1 MEKKGDNMKRLK
13 NIFLRAFFS
22 CCLLF
27 ALLTAAQAAEST
39 RYEVNTA
46 AELVD
51 AALAVNAAGG
61 EAEIVLKAD
70 ITLSKD
76 TWQDAAGLPAGDDAL
91 LFTQGT
97 VTLLG
102 EGHSI
107 TADVAN
113 HRGISV
119 SGSAVL
125 NLGAPGYAESLT
137 IRGGG
142 GNVVLLSPLVGLSGA
157 AVLNVYDGA
166 AIRDTLSPSTPGG
179 VQLSGTAEL
188 NMYGGVIENCNNSAS
203 VAGGVVVDGAAVFR
217 LCGGTIRGCKG
228 FGGAVVI
235 GSQGR
240 MELSA
245 GLIEDCE
252 SLSCG
257 GAILPEGSAPIYY
270 GGSAAGPVIPAL
282 RMTGG
287 TIRNCKAVTPSSH
300 YTAEYGGGVAL
311 YAYDA
316 AAELTGGVITG
327 CTAGESGGGVA
338 CLFGKVTVD
347 GCAVYDNTAAES
359 ADDVFNYGYGGT
371 LTLGALPGGLT
382 LTATEKPIDGWYR
395 DRSSAALR
403 WSYQFAHMPTAILP
417 QGTLDASTQT
427 HTIKAAHGAYY
438 TVTYDLNGST
448 DTGYDPVSV
457 AKGAQHTLLPAPT
470 KAGHVFTGWKV
481 GSTVKRPGE
490 KITVNNATT
499 VSAQWLTV
507 DEWIRQR
514 LNIRVDVDVDVS
526 VAIGTDQQQ
535 QEISADVSEESQAWL
550 RAQVEEW
557 IRALL
562 AQGAPLELDAEHAAM
577 LLRLLSAGADSVD
590 VTLTVGIRLTGDPDE
605 GELAL
610 LSPHMDGSETA
621 QVWQLT
627 VELGA
632 EAKMAGSAFD
642 QVEGF
647 AITELDD
654 TFAIHLTT
662 GQNYSGRTVRV
673 LYIHGGT
680 VRAASSSVDADN
692 AAVIIHAKEFSPY
705 IILSKPA
712 GSTSPSGGSSGGGG
726 GPTRY
731 TLHYESNGGAA
742 YPSERYPAG
751 TVVILDKTPLREG
764 YAFTGWYGEAEL
776 TTQLN
781 TVRMDK
787 NRTVYAGW
795 SATLAPAWLN
805 SDDHFAYVYGYPDG
819 RVEPLNNIT
828 RAEVAA
834 IFYRLLRKD
843 IRMESQTTEN
853 SFDDVPAD
861 AWYVTEVSTL
871 ARLGVFV
878 GRTTDVFAP
887 DAPITRAEFATVCAR
902 FDQSGAAEDRDFSD
916 IGGHWAEQYIRQAA
930 ALGWVQGYPDGTFG
944 PDRPI
949 TRAEAVTMINR
960 VLRRNPGSK
969 DDLLSGMKVWPDNPE
984 GAWYYL
990 EVQEATNGHEFHR
1003 KADGHEKWT
1012 VLSALHSRRH

>member
-1 MEKKGDNMKRLK
+1 MKHLK
-13 NIFLRAFFS
+13 NKFLRAFFS

-27 ALLTAAQAAEST
+27 ALLTAAQAAEPT

-51 AALAVNAAGG
+51 AALKVNAAGG

-70 ITLSKD
+70 ITLSK
-76 TWQDAAGLPAGDDAL
+76 TVWQAAAGLPAGDDAL

-107 TADVAN
+107 TADAAA
-113 HRGISV
+113 HRGINV
-119 SGSAVL
+119 SDSAVL

-257 GAILPEGSAPIYY
+257 GAILLEGSAPIYY

-311 YAYDA
+311 NANDA
-316 AAELTGGVITG
+316 AAELTGGIITG
-327 CTAGESGGGVA
+327 CKAGKSGGGVA
-338 CLFGKVTVD
+338 CLLGKVTVND
-347 GCAVYDNTAAES
+347 CAVYDNTAAKS
-359 ADDVFNYGYGGT
+359 ADDVYNDRSGGT
-371 LTLGALPGGLT
+371 LTLGALPDGLT
-382 LTATEKPIDGWYR
+382 LTDTGKPIDGWYKDVQGAR
-395 DRSSAALR
+395 RR
-403 WSYQFAHMPTAILP
+403 WSYLYKNTPLAIGQK
-417 QGTLDASTQT
+417 QGP
-427 HTIKAAHGAYY
+427 HTDFMQSLSLKAAHGAYY
-438 TVTYDLNGST
+438 TVTYDLNGGT
-448 DTGYDPVSV
+448 GTGYDPVSV
-457 AKGAQHTLLPAPT
+457 AKGAQHTLLSAPT
-470 KAGHVFTGWKV
+470 QDGHVFTGWKV
-481 GSTVKRPGE
+481 GSAVKRPGE
-490 KITVNNATT
+490 KIPVNNATT

-526 VAIGTDQQQ
+526 VAIGTDQQ

-590 VTLTVGIRLTGDPDE
+590 VTSASR
-605 GELAL
+605 
-610 LSPHMDGSETA
+610 ET
-621 QVWQLT
+621 
-627 VELGA
+627 
-632 EAKMAGSAFD
+632 
-642 QVEGF
+642 
-647 AITELDD
+647 
-654 TFAIHLTT
+654 
-662 GQNYSGRTVRV
+662 
-673 LYIHGGT
+673 
-680 VRAASSSVDADN
+680 
-692 AAVIIHAKEFSPY
+692 
-705 IILSKPA
+705 
-712 GSTSPSGGSSGGGG
+712 
-726 GPTRY
+726 PTRV
-731 TLHYESNGGAA
+731 SW
-742 YPSERYPAG
+742 R
-751 TVVILDKTPLREG
+751 
-764 YAFTGWYGEAEL
+764 
-776 TTQLN
+776 
-781 TVRMDK
+781 
-787 NRTVYAGW
+787 
-795 SATLAPAWLN
+795 
-805 SDDHFAYVYGYPDG
+805 
-819 RVEPLNNIT
+819 
-828 RAEVAA
+828 
-834 IFYRLLRKD
+834 FYRR
-843 IRMESQTTEN
+843 TWT
-853 SFDDVPAD
+853 A
-861 AWYVTEVSTL
+861 
-871 ARLGVFV
+871 AR
-878 GRTTDVFAP
+878 
-887 DAPITRAEFATVCAR
+887 
-902 FDQSGAAEDRDFSD
+902 
-916 IGGHWAEQYIRQAA
+916 
-930 ALGWVQGYPDGTFG
+930 
-944 PDRPI
+944 
-949 TRAEAVTMINR
+949 
-960 VLRRNPGSK
+960 RRRCGS
-969 DDLLSGMKVWPDNPE
+969 
-984 GAWYYL
+984 
-990 EVQEATNGHEFHR
+990 
-1003 KADGHEKWT
+1003 
-1012 VLSALHSRRH
+1012 

>member
-1 MEKKGDNMKRLK
+1 MKRLK
-13 NIFLRAFFS
+13 NKFLRAFFS

-27 ALLTAAQAAEST
+27 ALLTAAQAAEPT

-113 HRGISV
+113 HRGITV
-119 SGSAVL
+119 SGDAVL
-125 NLGAPGYAESLT
+125 NLGKHGYSGSLT
-137 IRGGG
+137 VRGGG
-142 GNVVLLSPLVGLSGA
+142 GNVELLNPLVNLSGT

-166 AIRDTLSPSTPGG
+166 AIRDTLAVNGAGG
-179 VQLSGTAEL
+179 VQVSDRAEF
-188 NMYGGVIENCNNSAS
+188 NMHGGLIENCNNSISA
-203 VAGGVVVDGAAVFR
+203 AGGVVVDGSAVFN
-217 LCGGTIRGCKG
+217 LCGGTICGCKG
-228 FGGAVVI
+228 YGGAVNI
-235 GSQGR
+235 SGQGR
-240 MELSA
+240 MEFSA
-245 GLIEDCE
+245 GLIEGCE
-252 SLSCG
+252 SLSSG
-257 GAILPEGSAPIYY
+257 GAILLEYSDPIYY
-270 GGSAAGPVIPAL
+270 GGGGTAGPITPGL
-282 RMTGG
+282 KMIGDG
-287 TIRNCKAVTPSSH
+287 TIRNCRAK
-300 YTAEYGGGVAL
+300 EYGGGVAL
-311 YAYDA
+311 NANDA
-316 AAELTGGVITG
+316 AAELTGGIITG
-327 CTAGESGGGVA
+327 CKAGKSGGGAA
-338 CLFGKVTVD
+338 CLFGKLTVD
-347 GCAVYDNTAAES
+347 GCAVYDNTAAKS
-359 ADDVFNYGYGGT
+359 ADDVYNNGSGST
-371 LTLGALPGGLT
+371 LTLGALPDGLT
-382 LTATEKPIDGWYR
+382 LTATGKPIDGWYKDVQGAR
-395 DRSSAALR
+395 RR
-403 WSYQFAHMPTAILP
+403 WSHLYDNTPLAIGP
-417 QGTLDASTQT
+417 KQGP
-427 HTIKAAHGAYY
+427 HTDFMQPLSLKAAHGPYY
-438 TVTYDLNGST
+438 TVTYALNGGT

-481 GSTVKRPGE
+481 RSAVKRPGE

-507 DEWIRQR
+507 DEWIGQR
-514 LNIRVDVDVDVS
+514 LNIRVDVDVS

-557 IRALL
+557 VRALL

-590 VTLTVGIRLTGDPDE
+590 VTLSVGIRLTGDPDE

-632 EAKMAGSAFD
+632 EAKMAGSAFG

-795 SATLAPAWLN
+795 SATPAPAWLN

-819 RVEPLNNIT
+819 RVGPLNNIT

-969 DDLLSGMKVWPDNPE
+969 DDLLSGMKVWPDNPA
-984 GAWYYL
+984 GA
-990 EVQEATNGHEFHR
+990 
-1003 KADGHEKWT
+1003 
-1012 VLSALHSRRH
+1012 

>member
-1 MEKKGDNMKRLK
+1 MKRLK
-13 NIFLRAFFS
+13 NKFLRAFFS

-27 ALLTAAQAAEST
+27 ALLTAAQAAEPT

-113 HRGISV
+113 HRGITV
-119 SGSAVL
+119 SGDAVL
-125 NLGAPGYAESLT
+125 NLGKHGYSGSLT
-137 IRGGG
+137 VRGGG
-142 GNVVLLSPLVGLSGA
+142 GNVELLNPLVNLSGT

-166 AIRDTLSPSTPGG
+166 AIRDTLAVNGAGG
-179 VQLSGTAEL
+179 VQVSDRAEF
-188 NMYGGVIENCNNSAS
+188 NMHGGLIENCNNSISA
-203 VAGGVVVDGAAVFR
+203 AGGVVVDGSAVFN
-217 LCGGTIRGCKG
+217 LCGGTICGCKG
-228 FGGAVVI
+228 YGGAVNI
-235 GSQGR
+235 SGQGR
-240 MELSA
+240 MEFSA
-245 GLIEDCE
+245 GLIEGCE
-252 SLSCG
+252 SLSSG
-257 GAILPEGSAPIYY
+257 GAILLEYSDPIYY
-270 GGSAAGPVIPAL
+270 GGGGTAGPITPGL
-282 RMTGG
+282 KMIGDG
-287 TIRNCKAVTPSSH
+287 TIRNCRAK
-300 YTAEYGGGVAL
+300 EYGGGVAL
-311 YAYDA
+311 NANDA
-316 AAELTGGVITG
+316 AAELTGGIITG
-327 CTAGESGGGVA
+327 CKAGKSGGGAA
-338 CLFGKVTVD
+338 CLFGKLTVD
-347 GCAVYDNTAAES
+347 GCAVYDNTAAKS
-359 ADDVFNYGYGGT
+359 ADDVYNNGSGST
-371 LTLGALPGGLT
+371 LTLGALPDGLT
-382 LTATEKPIDGWYR
+382 LTATGKPIDGWYKDVQGAR
-395 DRSSAALR
+395 RR
-403 WSYQFAHMPTAILP
+403 WSHLYDNTPLAIGP
-417 QGTLDASTQT
+417 KQGP
-427 HTIKAAHGAYY
+427 HTDFMQPLSLKAAHGPYY
-438 TVTYDLNGST
+438 TVTYALNGGT

-481 GSTVKRPGE
+481 RSAVKRPGE

-507 DEWIRQR
+507 DEWIGQR
-514 LNIRVDVDVDVS
+514 LNIRVDVDVS

-557 IRALL
+557 VRALL

-590 VTLTVGIRLTGDPDE
+590 VTLSVGIRLTGDPDE

-632 EAKMAGSAFD
+632 EAKKAGVAFD
-642 QVEGF
+642 RVEGF

-795 SATLAPAWLN
+795 SATPAPAWLN

-819 RVEPLNNIT
+819 RVGPLNNIT

-861 AWYVTEVSTL
+861 AWYVTEASTL

-984 GAWYYL
+984 GAWYYM

-1012 VLSALHSRRH
+1012 VLSALHSRPH

>member
-1 MEKKGDNMKRLK
+1 MKRLK

-27 ALLTAAQAAEST
+27 ALLTAAQAAEPT

-46 AELVD
+46 AELAE

-70 ITLSKD
+70 ITLSK
-76 TWQDAAGLPAGDDAL
+76 TVWQDAQTAASLTVTDNAL
-91 LFTQGT
+91 SFTQGT

-107 TADVAN
+107 TADAAN

-119 SGSAVL
+119 GGSAVL
-125 NLGAPGYAESLT
+125 NLGAPGYGKSLT
-137 IRGGG
+137 IQGGG
-142 GNVVLLSPLVGLSGA
+142 GDVALLSPLIGLSGSA
-157 AVLNVYDGA
+157 KLNMYDGA
-166 AIRDTLSPSTPGG
+166 AVKDSLSHSTPGG
-179 VQLSGTAEL
+179 VQLLGSAEF
-188 NMYGGVIENCNNSAS
+188 NMHGGLIENCNNDNS
-203 VAGGVVVDGAAVFR
+203 VAGGVVVDGLAVFKLR
-217 LCGGTIRGCKG
+217 GGTIRGCKG
-228 FGGAVVI
+228 YGGAVSI
-235 GSQGR
+235 SSQGR
-240 MELSA
+240 MEFIA
-245 GLIEDCE
+245 GFIEDCE

-257 GAILPEGSAPIYY
+257 GAILLEHSVPIHY
-270 GGSAAGPVIPAL
+270 GGGGAAGQIAPGL

-287 TIRNCKAVTPSSH
+287 TIRNCKAVTPSSI
-300 YTAEYGGGVAL
+300 YTTQYGGGVAL

-327 CTAGESGGGVA
+327 CSAAESGGGAA
-338 CLFGKVTVD
+338 CLFGTLTVN
-347 GCAVYDNTAAES
+347 GCAVYDNTAADS

-371 LTLGALPGGLT
+371 LTLGALPDGLT
-382 LTATEKPIDGWYR
+382 LTATGKPIDGWYR
-395 DRSSAALR
+395 DMSGTNRR
-403 WSYQFAHMPTAILP
+403 WSYLYDNIPAAIMT
-417 QGTLDASTQT
+417 QGALTASTQK

-438 TVTYDLNGST
+438 TVTYDLGGGT
-448 DTGYDPVSV
+448 GTGYDPVSV

-470 KAGHVFTGWKV
+470 QDGHVFTGWKV
-481 GSTVKRPGE
+481 GSAVKRPGE
-490 KITVNNATT
+490 KITVNTATT

-507 DEWIRQR
+507 DEWIGQR

-632 EAKMAGSAFD
+632 EAKKAGIAFD

-673 LYIHGGT
+673 LYIHNGEVKT
-680 VRAASSSVDADN
+680 ASSLVDADN
-692 AAVIIHAKEFSPY
+692 AAVTIQAKEFSPY
-705 IILSKPA
+705 IILSKSA
-712 GSTSPSGGSSGGGG
+712 GSSGGGTG
-726 GPTRY
+726 LTGY
-731 TLHYESNGGAA
+731 TLRYVSNGGTS
-742 YPSERYPAG
+742 YPNEWYPAG
-751 TVVILDKTPLREG
+751 AVVTLDKTPIREG
-764 YAFTGWYGEAEL
+764 YTFTGWYAEPEL
-776 TTQLN
+776 TTRLD
-781 TVRMDK
+781 TVRMDRS
-787 NRTVYAGW
+787 RTVYAGW
-795 SATLAPAWLN
+795 SATPVPAWLDH
-805 SDDHFAYVYGYPDG
+805 DDHFAYVYGYPDG
-819 RVEPLNNIT
+819 HIGPHDRIT

-834 IFYRLLRKD
+834 IFFRLLRED
-843 IRMESQTTEN
+843 VRAENQTSESP
-853 SFDDVPAD
+853 FDDVAAD

-878 GRTTDVFAP
+878 GKAPGVFAP
-887 DAPITRAEFATVCAR
+887 DAAISRAEFAAVCAR
-902 FDQSGAAEDRDFSD
+902 FDQSKVSAVGVFSD
-916 IGGHWAEQYIRQAA
+916 VAGHWAEQYIRHAA
-930 ALGWVQGYPDGTFG
+930 ALGWVQGYPDGSF
-944 PDRPI
+944 RPGNGV
-949 TRAEAVTMINR
+949 TRAETITMINR
-960 VLRRNPGSK
+960 VLRRAPGSK
-969 DDLLSGMKVWPDNPE
+969 DDLLPGMKTWPDNPE
-984 GAWYYL
+984 EAWYYL
-990 EVQEATNGHEFHR
+990 AVQEATNGHEFHR
-1003 KADGHEKWT
+1003 KADDHEKWT

>member
-1 MEKKGDNMKRLK
+1 MKRLK
-13 NIFLRAFFS
+13 NKFLRAFFS

-27 ALLTAAQAAEST
+27 ALLTAAQAAEPTT

-46 AELVD
+46 AKLVD
-51 AALAVNAAGG
+51 AALKVNATGG

-70 ITLSKD
+70 ITLSKAE
-76 TWQDAAGLPAGDDAL
+76 WQAAQAAAGLPAGDNAL

-107 TADVAN
+107 TADAAA

-228 FGGAVVI
+228 YGGAVSI
-235 GSQGR
+235 SSQGR
-240 MELSA
+240 MEFSA
-245 GLIEDCE
+245 GLIEGCE
-252 SLSCG
+252 SLSSG
-257 GAILPEGSAPIYY
+257 GAILLERSDPIYY
-270 GGSAAGPVIPAL
+270 GGGGATGPVIPGL
-282 RMTGG
+282 SMTGG
-287 TIRNCKAVTPSSH
+287 TIRGC
-300 YTAEYGGGVAL
+300 TAAECGGVAL
-311 YAYDA
+311 YANDA
-316 AAELTGGVITG
+316 AAELTGGAITG
-327 CTAGESGGGVA
+327 CKAGESGGGVA
-338 CLFGKVTVD
+338 CLRGKVTVKD
-347 GCAVYDNTAAES
+347 CAVYDNTAVKS
-359 ADDVFNYGYGGT
+359 ADDVYNDRYGGT
-371 LTLGALPGGLT
+371 LTLGALPDGLT
-382 LTATEKPIDGWYR
+382 LTDTGKPIDGWYKDVQGAR
-395 DRSSAALR
+395 RR
-403 WSYQFAHMPTAILP
+403 WSHLYKNTPLAIGQK
-417 QGTLDASTQT
+417 QGP
-427 HTIKAAHGAYY
+427 HTDFMQSLSLKAAHGAYY
-438 TVTYDLNGST
+438 TVTYDLNGGT
-448 DTGYDPVSV
+448 GTGYDPVSV
-457 AKGAQHTLLPAPT
+457 AKGAQHTLLSAPT

-481 GSTVKRPGE
+481 RSAVKRPGE
-490 KITVNNATT
+490 TITVNAATT

-507 DEWIRQR
+507 DEWIGQR

-557 IRALL
+557 VRALL

-590 VTLTVGIRLTGDPDE
+590 VTLTVGIRLTGDPNE
-605 GELAL
+605 GELTL

-632 EAKMAGSAFD
+632 EAKKAGVAFD

-795 SATLAPAWLN
+795 SATPAPAWLN

-819 RVEPLNNIT
+819 RVGPLNNIT

-969 DDLLSGMKVWPDNPE
+969 DDLLSGMKVWPDNPA

>member
-1 MEKKGDNMKRLK
+1 MKRLK
-13 NIFLRAFFS
+13 NKLLQVFFS

-27 ALLTAAQAAEST
+27 ALLMAAQAAEST

-46 AELVD
+46 DELVK
-51 AALAVNAAGG
+51 AVLAVNAAGG

-76 TWQDAAGLPAGDDAL
+76 VWRAKQTAAGLTVTDNAL

-107 TADVAN
+107 TADIAA

-119 SGSAVL
+119 GGSAVL
-125 NLGAPGYAESLT
+125 NLGAPGYGQSLT

-142 GNVVLLSPLVGLSGA
+142 GDADLLSPLIGLSGA
-157 AVLNVYDGA
+157 AVLNIYNGA
-166 AIRDTLSPSTPGG
+166 AIRDTLSSSTSGG
-179 VQLSGTAEL
+179 VEMSGTTVL
-188 NMYGGVIENCNNSAS
+188 NMHGGVIENCNNPYS
-203 VAGGVVVDGAAVFR
+203 VAGGVVVDGLAVFN

-228 FGGAVVI
+228 YSGAVSI
-235 GSQGR
+235 SSQGR
-240 MELSA
+240 MEFSA
-245 GLIEDCE
+245 GLIENCE
-252 SLSCG
+252 SLSSG
-257 GAILPEGSAPIYY
+257 GAILLELSDPIHY
-270 GGSAAGPVIPAL
+270 GGGTAGPLTPGLKMI
-282 RMTGG
+282 GDG
-287 TIRNCKAVTPSSH
+287 TIRNCR
-300 YTAEYGGGVAL
+300 AEEDGGGVAL
-311 YAYDA
+311 NANDA
-316 AAELTGGVITG
+316 AAELTGGAITG
-327 CTAGESGGGVA
+327 CKAGESGGGVA
-338 CLFGKVTVD
+338 CLRGKVTVKD
-347 GCAVYDNTAAES
+347 CAVYDNTAVKS
-359 ADDVFNYGYGGT
+359 ADDVYNDRYGGT
-371 LTLGALPGGLT
+371 LTLGALPDGLT
-382 LTATEKPIDGWYR
+382 LTDTGKPIDGWYKDVQGAR
-395 DRSSAALR
+395 RR
-403 WSYQFAHMPTAILP
+403 WSYLYKNTPLAIGQK
-417 QGTLDASTQT
+417 QGT
-427 HTIKAAHGAYY
+427 HTDFMQSLSLKAAHGAYY
-438 TVTYDLNGST
+438 TVTYDLNGGT
-448 DTGYDPVSV
+448 GTGYDPVSV

-470 KAGHVFTGWKV
+470 QDGHVFTGWKV
-481 GSTVKRPGE
+481 GSAVKRPGE
-490 KITVNNATT
+490 TITVNAATT
-499 VSAQWLTV
+499 ASAQWLTV
-507 DEWIRQR
+507 DEWIGQR
-514 LNIRVDVDVDVS
+514 LNIWVDVDVS

-535 QEISADVSEESQAWL
+535 QEISADVSEESRAWL

-562 AQGAPLELDAEHAAM
+562 AQGAPPELDAEHAAM

-590 VTLTVGIRLTGDPDE
+590 VTLTVGVRLTGDPDE

-632 EAKMAGSAFD
+632 EAKKAGVAFD

-680 VRAASSSVDADN
+680 VRAASSSVDAGN

-795 SATLAPAWLN
+795 SATPAPAWLN

-819 RVEPLNNIT
+819 RVGPLNNIT

>member
-1 MEKKGDNMKRLK
+1 MKRLK
-13 NIFLRAFFS
+13 NKFLRAFFS
-22 CCLLF
+22 YCLLF
-27 ALLTAAQAAEST
+27 ALLTAAQAAEPT

-113 HRGISV
+113 HRGITV
-119 SGSAVL
+119 SGDAVL
-125 NLGAPGYAESLT
+125 NLGKHGYSGSLT
-137 IRGGG
+137 VRGGG
-142 GNVVLLSPLVGLSGA
+142 GNVELLNPLVNLSGT

-166 AIRDTLSPSTPGG
+166 AIRDTLAVNGAGG
-179 VQLSGTAEL
+179 VQVSDRAEF
-188 NMYGGVIENCNNSAS
+188 NMHGGLIENCNNSISA
-203 VAGGVVVDGAAVFR
+203 AGGVVVDGSAVFN
-217 LCGGTIRGCKG
+217 LCGGTICGCKG
-228 FGGAVVI
+228 YGGAVNI
-235 GSQGR
+235 SGQGR
-240 MELSA
+240 MEFSA
-245 GLIEDCE
+245 GLIEGCE
-252 SLSCG
+252 SLSSG
-257 GAILPEGSAPIYY
+257 GAILLEYSDPIYY
-270 GGSAAGPVIPAL
+270 GGGGTAGPITPGL
-282 RMTGG
+282 KMIGDG
-287 TIRNCKAVTPSSH
+287 TIRNCRAK
-300 YTAEYGGGVAL
+300 EYGGGVAL
-311 YAYDA
+311 NANDA
-316 AAELTGGVITG
+316 AAELTGGIITG
-327 CTAGESGGGVA
+327 CKAGKSGGGAA
-338 CLFGKVTVD
+338 CLFGKLTVD
-347 GCAVYDNTAAES
+347 GCAVYDNTAAKS
-359 ADDVFNYGYGGT
+359 ADDVYNNGSGST
-371 LTLGALPGGLT
+371 LTLGALPDGLT
-382 LTATEKPIDGWYR
+382 LTATGKPIDGWYKDVQGAR
-395 DRSSAALR
+395 RR
-403 WSYQFAHMPTAILP
+403 WSHLYDNTPLAIGP
-417 QGTLDASTQT
+417 KQGP
-427 HTIKAAHGAYY
+427 HTDFMQPLSLKAAHGPYY
-438 TVTYDLNGST
+438 TVTYALNGGT

-481 GSTVKRPGE
+481 RSAVKRPGE

-507 DEWIRQR
+507 DEWIGQR
-514 LNIRVDVDVDVS
+514 LNIRVDVDVDVDVS

-557 IRALL
+557 VRALL

-627 VELGA
+627 VALGA
-632 EAKMAGSAFD
+632 EAKKAGVAFD

-712 GSTSPSGGSSGGGG
+712 SSTSPSGGSSGGGG

-764 YAFTGWYGEAEL
+764 YEFTGWYGEAEL

-795 SATLAPAWLN
+795 SATPAPAWLN

-819 RVEPLNNIT
+819 RVGPLNNIT

>member
-1 MEKKGDNMKRLK
+1 MKRLK
-13 NIFLRAFFS
+13 NKFLRAFFS

-27 ALLTAAQAAEST
+27 ALLTAAQAAEPT
-39 RYEVNTA
+39 RYEVYTA
-46 AELVD
+46 VDLVR

-70 ITLSKD
+70 ITLSK
-76 TWQDAAGLPAGDDAL
+76 TVWQTAAGLTVTDNAL
-91 LFTQGT
+91 SFTRGT

-113 HRGISV
+113 HRGITV
-119 SGSAVL
+119 SGDAVL
-125 NLGAPGYAESLT
+125 NLGKHGYSGSLT
-137 IRGGG
+137 VRGGG
-142 GNVVLLSPLVGLSGA
+142 GNVELLNPLVNLSGT

-166 AIRDTLSPSTPGG
+166 AIRDTLAVNGAGG
-179 VQLSGTAEL
+179 VQVSDRAEF
-188 NMYGGVIENCNNSAS
+188 NMHGGLIENCNNSISA
-203 VAGGVVVDGAAVFR
+203 AGGVVVDGAAVFR

-257 GAILPEGSAPIYY
+257 GAILLEGSAPIYY

-287 TIRNCKAVTPSSH
+287 AIRNCKAVTPSSH

-382 LTATEKPIDGWYR
+382 LTATEKPIDGWYKDVQGAR
-395 DRSSAALR
+395 RR
-403 WSYQFAHMPTAILP
+403 WSHLYDNTPLAIGP
-417 QGTLDASTQT
+417 KQGP
-427 HTIKAAHGAYY
+427 HTDFMQPLSLKAAHGPYY
-438 TVTYDLNGST
+438 TVTYALNGGT

-481 GSTVKRPGE
+481 RSAVKRPGE

-507 DEWIRQR
+507 DEWIGQR
-514 LNIRVDVDVDVS
+514 LNIRVDVDVDVDVS

-557 IRALL
+557 VRALL

-627 VELGA
+627 VALGA
-632 EAKMAGSAFD
+632 EAKKAGVAFD

-692 AAVIIHAKEFSPY
+692 AAVIIRAKEFSPY

-819 RVEPLNNIT
+819 RVGPLNNIT

-1012 VLSALHSRRH
+1012 VLSALHSRPH

>member
-1 MEKKGDNMKRLK
+1 MKRLK
-13 NIFLRAFFS
+13 NKFLQAFFS

-27 ALLTAAQAAEST
+27 ALLTAAQAAEPI

-46 AELVD
+46 AELAE

-70 ITLSKD
+70 ITLSMAV
-76 TWQDAAGLPAGDDAL
+76 WQAAQAAAGLPAGDNAL
-91 LFTQGT
+91 LFTRGT

-107 TADVAN
+107 TADAAG

-142 GNVVLLSPLVGLSGA
+142 GDMVLLSPLVSLSGA

-166 AIRDTLSPSTPGG
+166 ALRDTLSRSTPGG

-188 NMYGGVIENCNNSAS
+188 NMHGGVIENCNNSLS

-217 LCGGTIRGCKG
+217 LCGGTIRGCTG
-228 FGGAVVI
+228 YGGAVAI
-235 GSQGR
+235 GGQGR
-240 MELSA
+240 MEFSA
-245 GLIEDCE
+245 GLIENCE
-252 SLSCG
+252 SLDCG
-257 GAILPEGSAPIYY
+257 GAILLEYSDPIYY
-270 GGSAAGPVIPAL
+270 GGGGTAGPITPGL
-282 RMTGG
+282 KMIGDG
-287 TIRNCKAVTPSSH
+287 TIRNCRAK
-300 YTAEYGGGVAL
+300 EYGGGVAL
-311 YAYDA
+311 NANDA
-316 AAELTGGVITG
+316 AAELTGGIITG
-327 CTAGESGGGVA
+327 CKAGKSGGGAA
-338 CLFGKVTVD
+338 CLFGKLTVD
-347 GCAVYDNTAAES
+347 GCAVYDNTAAKS
-359 ADDVFNYGYGGT
+359 ADDVYNNGSGST
-371 LTLGALPGGLT
+371 LTLGALPDGLT
-382 LTATEKPIDGWYR
+382 LTATGKPIDGWYKDVQGAR
-395 DRSSAALR
+395 RR
-403 WSYQFAHMPTAILP
+403 WSHLYDNTPLAIGP
-417 QGTLDASTQT
+417 KQGP
-427 HTIKAAHGAYY
+427 HTDFMQPLSLKAAHGPYY
-438 TVTYDLNGST
+438 TVTYALNGGT

-481 GSTVKRPGE
+481 RSAVKRPGE

-507 DEWIRQR
+507 DEWIGQR
-514 LNIRVDVDVDVS
+514 LNIRVDVDVDVDVS

-557 IRALL
+557 VRALL

-627 VELGA
+627 VALGA
-632 EAKMAGSAFD
+632 EAKKAGVAFD

-712 GSTSPSGGSSGGGG
+712 SSTSPSGGSSGGGG

-764 YAFTGWYGEAEL
+764 YEFTGWYGEAEL

-795 SATLAPAWLN
+795 SATPAPAWLN

-819 RVEPLNNIT
+819 RVGPLNNIT

>member
-1 MEKKGDNMKRLK
+1 MKRLK
-13 NIFLRAFFS
+13 NKFLRAFFS

-27 ALLTAAQAAEST
+27 ALLTAAQAAEPT

-113 HRGISV
+113 HRGITV
-119 SGSAVL
+119 SGDAVL
-125 NLGAPGYAESLT
+125 NLGKHGYSGSLT
-137 IRGGG
+137 VRGGG
-142 GNVVLLSPLVGLSGA
+142 GNVELLNPLVNLSGT

-166 AIRDTLSPSTPGG
+166 AIRDTLAVNGAGG
-179 VQLSGTAEL
+179 VQVSDRAEF
-188 NMYGGVIENCNNSAS
+188 NMHGGLIENCNNSISA
-203 VAGGVVVDGAAVFR
+203 AGGVVVDGSAVFN
-217 LCGGTIRGCKG
+217 LCGGTICGCKG
-228 FGGAVVI
+228 YGGAVNI
-235 GSQGR
+235 SGQGR
-240 MELSA
+240 MEFSA
-245 GLIEDCE
+245 GLIEGCE
-252 SLSCG
+252 SLSSG
-257 GAILPEGSAPIYY
+257 GAILLEYSDPIYY
-270 GGSAAGPVIPAL
+270 GGGGTAGPITPGL
-282 RMTGG
+282 KMIGDG
-287 TIRNCKAVTPSSH
+287 TIRNCRAK
-300 YTAEYGGGVAL
+300 EYGGGVAL
-311 YAYDA
+311 NANDA
-316 AAELTGGVITG
+316 AAELTGGIITG
-327 CTAGESGGGVA
+327 CKAGKSGGGAA
-338 CLFGKVTVD
+338 CLFGKLTVD
-347 GCAVYDNTAAES
+347 GCAVYDNTAAKS
-359 ADDVFNYGYGGT
+359 ADDVYNDRSGGT
-371 LTLGALPGGLT
+371 LTLGALPDGLT
-382 LTATEKPIDGWYR
+382 LTATGKPIDGWYKDVQGAR
-395 DRSSAALR
+395 RR
-403 WSYQFAHMPTAILP
+403 WSHLYDNTPLAIGP
-417 QGTLDASTQT
+417 KQGP
-427 HTIKAAHGAYY
+427 HTDFMQPLSLKAAHGPYY
-438 TVTYDLNGST
+438 TVTYALNGGT

-481 GSTVKRPGE
+481 RSAVKRPGE

-507 DEWIRQR
+507 DEWIGQR
-514 LNIRVDVDVDVS
+514 LNIRVDVDVDVDVS

-557 IRALL
+557 VRALL

-627 VELGA
+627 VALGA
-632 EAKMAGSAFD
+632 EAKKAGVAFD

-712 GSTSPSGGSSGGGG
+712 SSTSPSGGSSGGGG

-764 YAFTGWYGEAEL
+764 YEFTGWYGEAEL

-795 SATLAPAWLN
+795 SATPAPAWLN

-819 RVEPLNNIT
+819 RVGPLNNIT

>member
-1 MEKKGDNMKRLK
+1 MKRLK
-13 NIFLRAFFS
+13 NKFLRAFFS

-27 ALLTAAQAAEST
+27 ALLTAAQAAEPT

-113 HRGISV
+113 HRGITV
-119 SGSAVL
+119 SGDAVL
-125 NLGAPGYAESLT
+125 NLGKHGYSGSLT
-137 IRGGG
+137 VRGGG
-142 GNVVLLSPLVGLSGA
+142 GNVELLNPLVNLSGT

-166 AIRDTLSPSTPGG
+166 AIRDTLAVNGAGG
-179 VQLSGTAEL
+179 VQVSDRAEF
-188 NMYGGVIENCNNSAS
+188 NMHGGLIENCNNSISA
-203 VAGGVVVDGAAVFR
+203 AGGVVVDGSAVFN
-217 LCGGTIRGCKG
+217 LCGGTICGCKG
-228 FGGAVVI
+228 YGGAVNI
-235 GSQGR
+235 SGQGR
-240 MELSA
+240 MEFSA
-245 GLIEDCE
+245 GLIEGCE
-252 SLSCG
+252 SLSSG
-257 GAILPEGSAPIYY
+257 GAILLEYSDPIYY
-270 GGSAAGPVIPAL
+270 GGGGTAGPITPGL
-282 RMTGG
+282 KMIGDG
-287 TIRNCKAVTPSSH
+287 TIRNCRAK
-300 YTAEYGGGVAL
+300 EYGGGVAL
-311 YAYDA
+311 NANDA
-316 AAELTGGVITG
+316 AAELTGGIITG
-327 CTAGESGGGVA
+327 CKAGKSGGGA
-338 CLFGKVTVD
+338 AYLFGKLTVD
-347 GCAVYDNTAAES
+347 GCAVYDNTAAKS
-359 ADDVFNYGYGGT
+359 ADDVYNNGSGST
-371 LTLGALPGGLT
+371 LTLGALPDGLT
-382 LTATEKPIDGWYR
+382 LTATGKPIDGWYKDVQGAR
-395 DRSSAALR
+395 RR
-403 WSYQFAHMPTAILP
+403 WSHLYDNTPLAIGP
-417 QGTLDASTQT
+417 KQGP
-427 HTIKAAHGAYY
+427 HTDFMQPLSLKAAHGPYY
-438 TVTYDLNGST
+438 TVTYALNGGT

-481 GSTVKRPGE
+481 RSAVKRPGE

-507 DEWIRQR
+507 DEWIGQR
-514 LNIRVDVDVDVS
+514 LNIRVDVDVDVDVS

-557 IRALL
+557 VRALL

-627 VELGA
+627 VALGA
-632 EAKMAGSAFD
+632 EAKKAGVAFD

-712 GSTSPSGGSSGGGG
+712 SSTSPSGGSSGGGG

-764 YAFTGWYGEAEL
+764 YEFTGWYGEAEL

-795 SATLAPAWLN
+795 SATPAPAWLN

-819 RVEPLNNIT
+819 RVGPLNNIT

>member
-1 MEKKGDNMKRLK
+1 MKRLK
-13 NIFLRAFFS
+13 NKFLRAFFS

-27 ALLTAAQAAEST
+27 ALLTAAQAAEPT

-113 HRGISV
+113 HRGITV
-119 SGSAVL
+119 SGDAVL
-125 NLGAPGYAESLT
+125 NLGKHGYSGSLT
-137 IRGGG
+137 VRGGG
-142 GNVVLLSPLVGLSGA
+142 GNVELLNPLVNLSGT

-166 AIRDTLSPSTPGG
+166 AIRDTLAVNGAGG
-179 VQLSGTAEL
+179 VQVSDRAEF
-188 NMYGGVIENCNNSAS
+188 NMHGGLIENCNNSISA
-203 VAGGVVVDGAAVFR
+203 AGGVVVDGSAVFN
-217 LCGGTIRGCKG
+217 LCGGTICGCKG
-228 FGGAVVI
+228 YGGAVNI
-235 GSQGR
+235 SGQGR
-240 MELSA
+240 MEFSA
-245 GLIEDCE
+245 GLIEGCE
-252 SLSCG
+252 SLSSG
-257 GAILPEGSAPIYY
+257 GAILLEYSDPIYY
-270 GGSAAGPVIPAL
+270 GGGGTAGPITPGL
-282 RMTGG
+282 KMIGDG
-287 TIRNCKAVTPSSH
+287 TIRNCRAK
-300 YTAEYGGGVAL
+300 EYGGGVAL
-311 YAYDA
+311 NANDA
-316 AAELTGGVITG
+316 AAELTGGIITG
-327 CTAGESGGGVA
+327 CKAGKSGGGAA
-338 CLFGKVTVD
+338 CLFGKLTVD
-347 GCAVYDNTAAES
+347 GCAVYDNTAAKS
-359 ADDVFNYGYGGT
+359 ADDVYNNGSGST
-371 LTLGALPGGLT
+371 LTLGALPDGLT
-382 LTATEKPIDGWYR
+382 LTATGKPIDGWYKDVQGAR
-395 DRSSAALR
+395 RR
-403 WSYQFAHMPTAILP
+403 WSHLYDNTPLAIGP
-417 QGTLDASTQT
+417 KQGP
-427 HTIKAAHGAYY
+427 HTDFMQPLSLKAAHGPYY
-438 TVTYDLNGST
+438 TVTYALNGGT

-481 GSTVKRPGE
+481 RSAVKRPGE

-507 DEWIRQR
+507 DEWIGQR
-514 LNIRVDVDVDVS
+514 LNIRVDVDVDVDVS

-557 IRALL
+557 VRALL

-627 VELGA
+627 VALGA
-632 EAKMAGSAFD
+632 EAKKTGVAFD

-712 GSTSPSGGSSGGGG
+712 SSTSPSGGSSGGGG

-764 YAFTGWYGEAEL
+764 YEFTGWYGEAEL

-795 SATLAPAWLN
+795 SATPAPAWLN

-819 RVEPLNNIT
+819 RVGPLNNIT

>member
-1 MEKKGDNMKRLK
+1 
-13 NIFLRAFFS
+13 
-22 CCLLF
+22 
-27 ALLTAAQAAEST
+27 
-39 RYEVNTA
+39 
-46 AELVD
+46 
-51 AALAVNAAGG
+51 
-61 EAEIVLKAD
+61 
-70 ITLSKD
+70 
-76 TWQDAAGLPAGDDAL
+76 
-91 LFTQGT
+91 
-97 VTLLG
+97 
-102 EGHSI
+102 
-107 TADVAN
+107 
-113 HRGISV
+113 
-119 SGSAVL
+119 
-125 NLGAPGYAESLT
+125 
-137 IRGGG
+137 
-142 GNVVLLSPLVGLSGA
+142 
-157 AVLNVYDGA
+157 
-166 AIRDTLSPSTPGG
+166 
-179 VQLSGTAEL
+179 
-188 NMYGGVIENCNNSAS
+188 
-203 VAGGVVVDGAAVFR
+203 
-217 LCGGTIRGCKG
+217 
-228 FGGAVVI
+228 
-235 GSQGR
+235 
-240 MELSA
+240 
-245 GLIEDCE
+245 
-252 SLSCG
+252 
-257 GAILPEGSAPIYY
+257 
-270 GGSAAGPVIPAL
+270 
-282 RMTGG
+282 
-287 TIRNCKAVTPSSH
+287 
-300 YTAEYGGGVAL
+300 
-311 YAYDA
+311 
-316 AAELTGGVITG
+316 
-327 CTAGESGGGVA
+327 
-338 CLFGKVTVD
+338 
-347 GCAVYDNTAAES
+347 
-359 ADDVFNYGYGGT
+359 
-371 LTLGALPGGLT
+371 
-382 LTATEKPIDGWYR
+382 
-395 DRSSAALR
+395 
-403 WSYQFAHMPTAILP
+403 
-417 QGTLDASTQT
+417 
-427 HTIKAAHGAYY
+427 
-438 TVTYDLNGST
+438 
-448 DTGYDPVSV
+448 
-457 AKGAQHTLLPAPT
+457 
-470 KAGHVFTGWKV
+470 
-481 GSTVKRPGE
+481 
-490 KITVNNATT
+490 
-499 VSAQWLTV
+499 
-507 DEWIRQR
+507 
-514 LNIRVDVDVDVS
+514 
-526 VAIGTDQQQ
+526 
-535 QEISADVSEESQAWL
+535 
-550 RAQVEEW
+550 
-557 IRALL
+557 
-562 AQGAPLELDAEHAAM
+562 M

-632 EAKMAGSAFD
+632 EAKMAGSAFG

-795 SATLAPAWLN
+795 SATPAPAWLN

-819 RVEPLNNIT
+819 RVGPLNNIT

-878 GRTTDVFAP
+878 GRAPGIFAP
-887 DAPITRAEFATVCAR
+887 DSAISRAEFATVCAR

-969 DDLLSGMKVWPDNPE
+969 DDLLSGMKVWPDNPA

-1012 VLSALHSRRH
+1012 VVSALHSRRH

>member
-1 MEKKGDNMKRLK
+1 MKRLK
-13 NIFLRAFFS
+13 SKFLRAFFS

-27 ALLTAAQAAEST
+27 ALLTAAQAAEPT

-46 AELVD
+46 AELVN

-76 TWQDAAGLPAGDDAL
+76 VWRAKQTAAGLPASDNAL

-107 TADVAN
+107 TADIAGN
-113 HRGISV
+113 RGISV

-142 GNVVLLSPLVGLSGA
+142 GDAVLLSPLVSLSGT

-166 AIRDTLSPSTPGG
+166 AIRDTLAVNGAGG
-179 VQLSGTAEL
+179 VQVSDRAEF
-188 NMYGGVIENCNNSAS
+188 NMPGGVIENCNNPHS
-203 VAGGVVVDGAAVFR
+203 VAGGVVVDGVAVFN

-228 FGGAVVI
+228 YGGAVNI
-235 GSQGR
+235 SGQGR
-240 MELSA
+240 MEFSA
-245 GLIEDCE
+245 GLIEGCE

-257 GAILPEGSAPIYY
+257 GAILLELSGPIHY
-270 GGSAAGPVIPAL
+270 GGGGTAGPITPGL

-287 TIRNCKAVTPSSH
+287 TIRGC
-300 YTAEYGGGVAL
+300 TAAECGGGVAL
-311 YAYDA
+311 YANDA
-316 AAELTGGVITG
+316 AAELTGGAITG
-327 CTAGESGGGVA
+327 CKAGESGGGVA
-338 CLFGKVTVD
+338 CLRGKVTVKD
-347 GCAVYDNTAAES
+347 CAVYDNTAVKS
-359 ADDVFNYGYGGT
+359 ADDVYNDRYGGT
-371 LTLGALPGGLT
+371 LTLGALPDGLT
-382 LTATEKPIDGWYR
+382 LTDTGKPIDGWYKDVQGAR
-395 DRSSAALR
+395 RR
-403 WSYQFAHMPTAILP
+403 WSYLYKNTPLAIGQK
-417 QGTLDASTQT
+417 QGP
-427 HTIKAAHGAYY
+427 HTDFMQSLSLKAAHGAYY
-438 TVTYDLNGST
+438 TVTYDLNGGT
-448 DTGYDPVSV
+448 GTGYDPVSV

-470 KAGHVFTGWKV
+470 QDGHVFTGWKV
-481 GSTVKRPGE
+481 GSAVKRPGE
-490 KITVNNATT
+490 TITVNAATT
-499 VSAQWLTV
+499 ASAQWLTV
-507 DEWIRQR
+507 DEWIGQR
-514 LNIRVDVDVDVS
+514 LNIWVDVS

-535 QEISADVSEESQAWL
+535 EISADVSEESRAWL

-590 VTLTVGIRLTGDPDE
+590 VTLSVGVRLTGDPDE

-610 LSPHMDGSETA
+610 LSPHIDGSETA

-705 IILSKPA
+705 IILSKPT

-742 YPSERYPAG
+742 YPGERYPAG
-751 TVVILDKTPLREG
+751 TVVILDKTPLRGG

-795 SATLAPAWLN
+795 SATPAPAWLN

-819 RVEPLNNIT
+819 RVGPLNNIT

-887 DAPITRAEFATVCAR
+887 DAPITQAEFATVCAR

-949 TRAEAVTMINR
+949 TRVEAVTMINR
-960 VLRRNPGSK
+960 VLRRNPDSK

-1012 VLSALHSRRH
+1012 VLSALHSRPH

>member
-1 MEKKGDNMKRLK
+1 MKHLK
-13 NIFLRAFFS
+13 NKFLRAFFS

-27 ALLTAAQAAEST
+27 ALLTAAQAAEPT

-51 AALAVNAAGG
+51 AALKVNAAGG

-70 ITLSKD
+70 ITLSK
-76 TWQDAAGLPAGDDAL
+76 TVWQAAAGLPAGDDAL

-107 TADVAN
+107 TADAAA
-113 HRGISV
+113 HRGINV
-119 SGSAVL
+119 SDSAVL

-257 GAILPEGSAPIYY
+257 GAILLEGSAPIYY

-311 YAYDA
+311 NANDA
-316 AAELTGGVITG
+316 AAELTGGIIT
-327 CTAGESGGGVA
+327 CCKAGKSGGGVA
-338 CLFGKVTVD
+338 CLLGKVTVND
-347 GCAVYDNTAAES
+347 CAVYDNTAAKS
-359 ADDVFNYGYGGT
+359 ADDVYNDRSGGT
-371 LTLGALPGGLT
+371 LTLGALPDGLT
-382 LTATEKPIDGWYR
+382 LTDTGKPIDGWYKDVQGAR
-395 DRSSAALR
+395 RR
-403 WSYQFAHMPTAILP
+403 WSYLYKNTPLAIGQK
-417 QGTLDASTQT
+417 QGP
-427 HTIKAAHGAYY
+427 HTDFMQSLSLKAAHGAYY
-438 TVTYDLNGST
+438 TVTYDLNGGT
-448 DTGYDPVSV
+448 GTGYDPVSV
-457 AKGAQHTLLPAPT
+457 AKGAQHTLLSAPT
-470 KAGHVFTGWKV
+470 QDGHVFTGWKV
-481 GSTVKRPGE
+481 GSAVKRPGE
-490 KITVNNATT
+490 KIPVNNATT

-526 VAIGTDQQQ
+526 VAIGTDQQ

-795 SATLAPAWLN
+795 SATPAPAWLN

-819 RVEPLNNIT
+819 RVGPLNNIT

-843 IRMESQTTEN
+843 IRMENQTTEN

-969 DDLLSGMKVWPDNPE
+969 DDLLSGMKVWPDNPA

-1012 VLSALHSRRH
+1012 VVSALHSRRH

>member
-1 MEKKGDNMKRLK
+1 MKRLK
-13 NIFLRAFFS
+13 NKFLRAFFS

-27 ALLTAAQAAEST
+27 ALLTAAQAAEPT

-113 HRGISV
+113 HRGITV
-119 SGSAVL
+119 SGDAVL
-125 NLGAPGYAESLT
+125 NLGKHGYSGSLT
-137 IRGGG
+137 VRGGG
-142 GNVVLLSPLVGLSGA
+142 GNVELLNPLVNLSGT

-166 AIRDTLSPSTPGG
+166 AIRDTLAVNGAGG
-179 VQLSGTAEL
+179 VQVSDRAEF
-188 NMYGGVIENCNNSAS
+188 NMHGGLIENCNNSISA
-203 VAGGVVVDGAAVFR
+203 AGGVVVDGSAVFN
-217 LCGGTIRGCKG
+217 LCGGTICGCKG
-228 FGGAVVI
+228 YGGAVNI
-235 GSQGR
+235 SGQGR
-240 MELSA
+240 MEFSA
-245 GLIEDCE
+245 GLIEGCE
-252 SLSCG
+252 SLSSG
-257 GAILPEGSAPIYY
+257 GAILLEYSDPIYY
-270 GGSAAGPVIPAL
+270 GGGGTAGPITPGL
-282 RMTGG
+282 KMIGDG
-287 TIRNCKAVTPSSH
+287 TIRNCRAK
-300 YTAEYGGGVAL
+300 EYGGGVAL
-311 YAYDA
+311 NANDA
-316 AAELTGGVITG
+316 AAELTGGIITG
-327 CTAGESGGGVA
+327 CKAGKSGGGAA
-338 CLFGKVTVD
+338 CLFGKLTVD
-347 GCAVYDNTAAES
+347 GCAVYDNTAAKS
-359 ADDVFNYGYGGT
+359 ADDVYNNGSGST
-371 LTLGALPGGLT
+371 LTLGALPDGLT
-382 LTATEKPIDGWYR
+382 LTATGKPIDGWYKDVQGAR
-395 DRSSAALR
+395 RR
-403 WSYQFAHMPTAILP
+403 WSHLYDNTPLAIGP
-417 QGTLDASTQT
+417 KQGP
-427 HTIKAAHGAYY
+427 HTDFMQPLSLKAAHGPYY
-438 TVTYDLNGST
+438 TVTYALNGGT

-481 GSTVKRPGE
+481 RSAVKRPGE

-507 DEWIRQR
+507 DEWIGQR
-514 LNIRVDVDVDVS
+514 LNIRVDVDVDVDVS

-535 QEISADVSEESQAWL
+535 QEISADVSEESQAWQ

-557 IRALL
+557 VRALL

-627 VELGA
+627 VALGA
-632 EAKMAGSAFD
+632 EAKKAGVAFD

-712 GSTSPSGGSSGGGG
+712 SSTSPSGGSSGGGG

-764 YAFTGWYGEAEL
+764 YEFTGWYGEAEL

-795 SATLAPAWLN
+795 SATPAPAWLN

-819 RVEPLNNIT
+819 RVGPLNNIT

>member
-1 MEKKGDNMKRLK
+1 MKRLK
-13 NIFLRAFFS
+13 NKFLQAFFS

-27 ALLTAAQAAEST
+27 ALLTAAQAAEPT

-51 AALAVNAAGG
+51 AALKVNAAGG

-76 TWQDAAGLPAGDDAL
+76 TWQAAQAAAGDDAL

-107 TADVAN
+107 TADAAA

-142 GNVVLLSPLVGLSGA
+142 GDMVLLSPLVSLSGA

-166 AIRDTLSPSTPGG
+166 ALRDTLSRSTPGG

-188 NMYGGVIENCNNSAS
+188 NMHGGVIENCNNSLS

-217 LCGGTIRGCKG
+217 LCGGTIRGCTG
-228 FGGAVVI
+228 YGGAVAI
-235 GSQGR
+235 GGQGR
-240 MELSA
+240 MEFSA
-245 GLIEDCE
+245 GLIENCE
-252 SLSCG
+252 SLDCG
-257 GAILPEGSAPIYY
+257 GAILLVSTAPIHY
-270 GGSAAGPVIPAL
+270 GGGTAGPVIPGL
-282 RMTGG
+282 SMTGG
-287 TIRNCKAVTPSSH
+287 AIRNCKAVTPSSI
-300 YTAEYGGGVAL
+300 YTTQYGGGVAL

-457 AKGAQHTLLPAPT
+457 AKGAQHTLLSAPT

-481 GSTVKRPGE
+481 RSAVNRPGE
-490 KITVNNATT
+490 KITVNTATT

-507 DEWIRQR
+507 DEWIGQR

-795 SATLAPAWLN
+795 SATPAPAWLN

-819 RVEPLNNIT
+819 RVGPLNNIT

-1012 VLSALHSRRH
+1012 VLSALHIRRY

>member
-1 MEKKGDNMKRLK
+1 MKHLK
-13 NIFLRAFFS
+13 NKFLRAFFS

-27 ALLTAAQAAEST
+27 ALLTAAQAAEPT

-51 AALAVNAAGG
+51 AALKVNAAGG

-70 ITLSKD
+70 ITLSK
-76 TWQDAAGLPAGDDAL
+76 TVWQAAQTAASLTVTDNAL
-91 LFTQGT
+91 SFTQGT

-107 TADVAN
+107 TADAAA

-142 GNVVLLSPLVGLSGA
+142 GDAVLLSPLVSVSGA

-166 AIRDTLSPSTPGG
+166 ALRDTLSLSTPGG

-188 NMYGGVIENCNNSAS
+188 NMHGGVIENCNNSIS

-228 FGGAVVI
+228 YGGAVAI
-235 GSQGR
+235 GGQGR
-240 MELSA
+240 MEFSA
-245 GLIEDCE
+245 GLIENCE
-252 SLSCG
+252 SLDCG
-257 GAILPEGSAPIYY
+257 GAILLVSTAPIHF
-270 GGSAAGPVIPAL
+270 GGGTAGPVIPGL
-282 RMTGG
+282 SMTGG
-287 TIRNCKAVTPSSH
+287 TIRGCKA
-300 YTAEYGGGVAL
+300 AEYGGGVAL

-316 AAELTGGVITG
+316 AAELTGGVIAG
-327 CTAGESGGGVA
+327 CSAVKSGGGVA
-338 CLFGKVTVD
+338 CLFGKVTVN
-347 GCAVYDNTAAES
+347 GCAVYDNTAAKS
-359 ADDVFNYGYGGT
+359 ADDVYNYGGT
-371 LTLGALPGGLT
+371 LTLGALPDGLT
-382 LTATEKPIDGWYR
+382 LTATEKPIDGWYK
-395 DRSSAALR
+395 DGNDTNPR
-403 WSYQFAHMPTAILP
+403 WSYLFANTPADILP
-417 QGTLDASTQT
+417 QGSLTASTQE

-438 TVTYDLNGST
+438 TVTYDLGGGT
-448 DTGYDPVSV
+448 GTGYDPVSV
-457 AKGAQHTLLPAPT
+457 AKGALYTLLPAPT
-470 KAGHVFTGWKV
+470 QDGHVFTGWKV
-481 GSTVKRPGE
+481 GSAVKRPGE
-490 KITVNNATT
+490 KITVNAATT

-507 DEWIRQR
+507 DEWIGQR

-535 QEISADVSEESQAWL
+535 QEIAADVSEESRVWL
-550 RAQVEEW
+550 RAQVDEW

-562 AQGAPLELDAEHAAM
+562 AQGAPPELDAEHAAM

-680 VRAASSSVDADN
+680 VRTASSSVAEGN

-705 IILSKPA
+705 IILSKPV
-712 GSTSPSGGSSGGGG
+712 GSTSPGGGSSGGGG

-731 TLHYESNGGAA
+731 TLRYESNGGTA

-795 SATLAPAWLN
+795 SATPAPAWLN

-819 RVEPLNNIT
+819 RVGPLNNIT

-902 FDQSGAAEDRDFSD
+902 FDQSEAVAESVFSD
-916 IGGHWAEQYIRQAA
+916 IAGHWAEHHICHAA
-930 ALGWVQGYPDGTFG
+930 ALGWVQGYPDGSFG
-944 PDRPI
+944 PMDSI

-1003 KADGHEKWT
+1003 KADDHEKWT
-1012 VLSALHSRRH
+1012 VLSALHSRRY

>member
-1 MEKKGDNMKRLK
+1 MKRLK
-13 NIFLRAFFS
+13 NKFLRAFFS

-27 ALLTAAQAAEST
+27 ALLTAAQAAEPT

-113 HRGISV
+113 HRGITV
-119 SGSAVL
+119 SGDAVL
-125 NLGAPGYAESLT
+125 NLGKHGYSGSLT
-137 IRGGG
+137 VRGGG
-142 GNVVLLSPLVGLSGA
+142 GNVELLNPLVNLSGT

-166 AIRDTLSPSTPGG
+166 AIRDTLAVNGAGG
-179 VQLSGTAEL
+179 VQVSDRAEF
-188 NMYGGVIENCNNSAS
+188 NMHGGLIENCNNSISA
-203 VAGGVVVDGAAVFR
+203 AGGVVVDGSAVFN
-217 LCGGTIRGCKG
+217 LCGGTICGCKG
-228 FGGAVVI
+228 YGGAVNI
-235 GSQGR
+235 SGQGR
-240 MELSA
+240 MEFSA
-245 GLIEDCE
+245 GLIEGCE
-252 SLSCG
+252 SLSSG
-257 GAILPEGSAPIYY
+257 GAILLEYSDPIYY
-270 GGSAAGPVIPAL
+270 GGGGTAGPITPGL
-282 RMTGG
+282 KMIGDG
-287 TIRNCKAVTPSSH
+287 TIRNCRAK
-300 YTAEYGGGVAL
+300 EYGGGVAL
-311 YAYDA
+311 NANDA
-316 AAELTGGVITG
+316 AAELTGGIITG
-327 CTAGESGGGVA
+327 CKAGKSGGGAA
-338 CLFGKVTVD
+338 CLFGKLTVD
-347 GCAVYDNTAAES
+347 GCAVYDNTAAKS
-359 ADDVFNYGYGGT
+359 ADDVYNNGSGST
-371 LTLGALPGGLT
+371 LTLGALPDGLT
-382 LTATEKPIDGWYR
+382 LTATGKPIDGWYKDVQGAR
-395 DRSSAALR
+395 RR
-403 WSYQFAHMPTAILP
+403 WSHLYDNTPLAIGP
-417 QGTLDASTQT
+417 KQGP
-427 HTIKAAHGAYY
+427 HTDFMQPLSLKAAHGPYY
-438 TVTYDLNGST
+438 TVTYALNGGT

-481 GSTVKRPGE
+481 RSAVKRPGE

-507 DEWIRQR
+507 DEWIGQR
-514 LNIRVDVDVDVS
+514 LNIRVDVDVDVDVS

-557 IRALL
+557 VRALL

-627 VELGA
+627 VALGA
-632 EAKMAGSAFD
+632 EAKKAGVAFD

-712 GSTSPSGGSSGGGG
+712 SSTSPSGGSSGGGG

-764 YAFTGWYGEAEL
+764 YEFTGWYGEAEL

-795 SATLAPAWLN
+795 SATPAPAWLN

-819 RVEPLNNIT
+819 RVGPLNNIT

-944 PDRPI
+944 PPRPI

>member
-1 MEKKGDNMKRLK
+1 MKRLK
-13 NIFLRAFFS
+13 NKFLRAFFS

-27 ALLTAAQAAEST
+27 ALLTAAQAAEPT

-113 HRGISV
+113 HRGITV
-119 SGSAVL
+119 SGDAVL
-125 NLGAPGYAESLT
+125 NLGKHGYSGSLT
-137 IRGGG
+137 VRGGG
-142 GNVVLLSPLVGLSGA
+142 GNVELLNPLVNLSGT

-166 AIRDTLSPSTPGG
+166 AIRDTLVVNGAGG
-179 VQLSGTAEL
+179 VQVSDRAEF
-188 NMYGGVIENCNNSAS
+188 NMHGGLIENCNNSISA
-203 VAGGVVVDGAAVFR
+203 AGGVVVDGSAVFN
-217 LCGGTIRGCKG
+217 LCGGTICGCKG
-228 FGGAVVI
+228 YGGAVNI
-235 GSQGR
+235 SGQGR
-240 MELSA
+240 MEFSA
-245 GLIEDCE
+245 GLIEGCE
-252 SLSCG
+252 SLSSG
-257 GAILPEGSAPIYY
+257 GAILLEYSDPIYY
-270 GGSAAGPVIPAL
+270 GGGGTAGPITPGL
-282 RMTGG
+282 KMIGDG
-287 TIRNCKAVTPSSH
+287 TIRNCRAK
-300 YTAEYGGGVAL
+300 EYGGGVAL
-311 YAYDA
+311 NANDA
-316 AAELTGGVITG
+316 AAELTGGIITG
-327 CTAGESGGGVA
+327 CKAGKSGGGAA
-338 CLFGKVTVD
+338 CLFGKLTVD
-347 GCAVYDNTAAES
+347 GCAVYDNTAAKS
-359 ADDVFNYGYGGT
+359 ADDVYNNGSGST
-371 LTLGALPGGLT
+371 LTLGALPDGLT
-382 LTATEKPIDGWYR
+382 LTATGKPIDGWYKDVQGAR
-395 DRSSAALR
+395 RR
-403 WSYQFAHMPTAILP
+403 WSHLYDNTPLAIGP
-417 QGTLDASTQT
+417 KQGP
-427 HTIKAAHGAYY
+427 HTDFMQPLSLKAAHGPYY
-438 TVTYDLNGST
+438 TVTYALNGGT

-481 GSTVKRPGE
+481 RSAVKRPGE

-507 DEWIRQR
+507 DEWIGQR
-514 LNIRVDVDVDVS
+514 LNIRVDVDVDVDVS

-557 IRALL
+557 VRALL

-627 VELGA
+627 VALGA
-632 EAKMAGSAFD
+632 EAKKAGVAFD

-712 GSTSPSGGSSGGGG
+712 SSTSPSGGSSGGGG

-764 YAFTGWYGEAEL
+764 YEFTGWYGEAEL

-795 SATLAPAWLN
+795 SATPAPAWLN

-819 RVEPLNNIT
+819 RVGPLNNIT

>member
-1 MEKKGDNMKRLK
+1 MKHLK
-13 NIFLRAFFS
+13 NKFLRAFFS

-51 AALAVNAAGG
+51 AALKVNAAGG

-119 SGSAVL
+119 SGDAVL
-125 NLGAPGYAESLT
+125 NLGKHGYSGSLT
-137 IRGGG
+137 VRGGG
-142 GNVVLLSPLVGLSGA
+142 GNVELLNPLVNLRGT

-166 AIRDTLSPSTPGG
+166 AIRDTLSLSTPGG
-179 VQLSGTAEL
+179 VQLSGSTEL

-257 GAILPEGSAPIYY
+257 GAILLEGSAPIYY

-311 YAYDA
+311 NANDA
-316 AAELTGGVITG
+316 AAELTGGIITG
-327 CTAGESGGGVA
+327 CKAGKSGGGVA
-338 CLFGKVTVD
+338 CLLGKVTVND
-347 GCAVYDNTAAES
+347 CAVYDNTAAKS
-359 ADDVFNYGYGGT
+359 ADDVYNDRSGGT
-371 LTLGALPGGLT
+371 LTLGALPDGLT
-382 LTATEKPIDGWYR
+382 LTDTGKPIDGWYKDVQGAR
-395 DRSSAALR
+395 RR
-403 WSYQFAHMPTAILP
+403 WSYLYKNTPLAIGQK
-417 QGTLDASTQT
+417 QGP
-427 HTIKAAHGAYY
+427 HTDFMQSLSLKAAHGAYY
-438 TVTYDLNGST
+438 TVTYDLNGGT
-448 DTGYDPVSV
+448 GTGYDPVSV
-457 AKGAQHTLLPAPT
+457 AKGAQHTLLSAPT

-481 GSTVKRPGE
+481 RSAVNRPGE
-490 KITVNNATT
+490 KIIVNNATT

-507 DEWIRQR
+507 DEWIGQR
-514 LNIRVDVDVDVS
+514 LNIQVNVNVDVDVS

-562 AQGAPLELDAEHAAM
+562 AQGAPPELDAEHAAM

-590 VTLTVGIRLTGDPDE
+590 VTLTVGVRLTGDPDE

-632 EAKMAGSAFD
+632 EAKKAGVAFD
-642 QVEGF
+642 QVKGF

-654 TFAIHLTT
+654 TVAIHLTT
-662 GQNYSGRTVRV
+662 GQDYSGRNVRV
-673 LYIHGGT
+673 LYIHGSQ
-680 VRAASSSVDADN
+680 VKSAQFSVDKAS
-692 AAVIIHAKEFSPY
+692 ATVTIYAKEFSPY

-731 TLHYESNGGAA
+731 TLRYESNGGTA
-742 YPSERYPAG
+742 YPSERYLAG

-776 TTQLN
+776 TTRLN

-795 SATLAPAWLN
+795 SATPAPAWLN

-819 RVEPLNNIT
+819 RVGPLNNIT

-843 IRMESQTTEN
+843 IRMESQTVEN

-878 GRTTDVFAP
+878 GQAPGIFAP
-887 DAPITRAEFATVCAR
+887 DSAISRAEFATVCAR

>member
-1 MEKKGDNMKRLK
+1 MKRLK
-13 NIFLRAFFS
+13 SKFLRAFFS

-27 ALLTAAQAAEST
+27 ALLTAAQAAEPT

-46 AELVD
+46 AELVN

-76 TWQDAAGLPAGDDAL
+76 VWRAKQTAAGLPASDNAL

-107 TADVAN
+107 TADIAGN
-113 HRGISV
+113 RGISV

-142 GNVVLLSPLVGLSGA
+142 GDAVLLSPLVSLSGT

-166 AIRDTLSPSTPGG
+166 AIRDTLAVNGAGG
-179 VQLSGTAEL
+179 VQVSDRAEF
-188 NMYGGVIENCNNSAS
+188 NMPGGVIENCNNPHS
-203 VAGGVVVDGAAVFR
+203 VAGGVVVDGVAVFN

-228 FGGAVVI
+228 YGGAVNI
-235 GSQGR
+235 SGQGR
-240 MELSA
+240 MEFSA
-245 GLIEDCE
+245 GLIEGCE

-257 GAILPEGSAPIYY
+257 GAILLELSGPIHY
-270 GGSAAGPVIPAL
+270 GGGGTAGPITPGL

-287 TIRNCKAVTPSSH
+287 TIRGC
-300 YTAEYGGGVAL
+300 TAAECGGGVAL
-311 YAYDA
+311 YANDA
-316 AAELTGGVITG
+316 AAELTGGAITG
-327 CTAGESGGGVA
+327 CKAGESGGGVA
-338 CLFGKVTVD
+338 CLRGKVTVKD
-347 GCAVYDNTAAES
+347 CAVYDNTAVKS
-359 ADDVFNYGYGGT
+359 ADDVYNDRYGGT
-371 LTLGALPGGLT
+371 LTLGALPDGLT
-382 LTATEKPIDGWYR
+382 LTDTGKPIDGWYKDVQGAR
-395 DRSSAALR
+395 RR
-403 WSYQFAHMPTAILP
+403 WSYLYKNTPLAIGQK
-417 QGTLDASTQT
+417 QGP
-427 HTIKAAHGAYY
+427 HTDFMQSLSLKAAHGAYY
-438 TVTYDLNGST
+438 TVTYDLNGGT
-448 DTGYDPVSV
+448 GTGYDPVSV

-470 KAGHVFTGWKV
+470 QDGHVFTGWKV
-481 GSTVKRPGE
+481 GSAVKRPGE
-490 KITVNNATT
+490 TITVNAATT
-499 VSAQWLTV
+499 ASAQWLTV
-507 DEWIRQR
+507 DEWIGQR
-514 LNIRVDVDVDVS
+514 LNIWVDVS
-526 VAIGTDQQQ
+526 VAIGTDQQ

-590 VTLTVGIRLTGDPDE
+590 VTLSVGVRLTGDPDE

-610 LSPHMDGSETA
+610 LSPHIDGSETA

-705 IILSKPA
+705 IILSKPT

-742 YPSERYPAG
+742 YPGERYPAG

-795 SATLAPAWLN
+795 SATPAPAWLN

-819 RVEPLNNIT
+819 RVGPLNNIT

-949 TRAEAVTMINR
+949 TRVEAVTMINR
-960 VLRRNPGSK
+960 VLRRNPDSK

-1012 VLSALHSRRH
+1012 VLSALHSRPH

>member
-1 MEKKGDNMKRLK
+1 MNRLK
-13 NIFLRAFFS
+13 NKFLRAFFS

-27 ALLTAAQAAEST
+27 ALLTAAQAAEPT

-46 AELVD
+46 AELVE
-51 AALAVNAAGG
+51 AALAVNTVGG

-76 TWQDAAGLPAGDDAL
+76 TWQAAQAAAGLPAGDDAL

-97 VTLLG
+97 VTILG

-107 TADVAN
+107 KADAAA

-142 GNVVLLSPLVGLSGA
+142 GDAVLLSPLVSLSGA

-166 AIRDTLSPSTPGG
+166 ALRDTLSLSTPGG

-188 NMYGGVIENCNNSAS
+188 NMHGGVIENCNNKVS

-217 LCGGTIRGCKG
+217 LCGGTIRGCTG
-228 FGGAVVI
+228 YGGAVAI
-235 GSQGR
+235 GGQGR

-245 GLIEDCE
+245 GLIENCE
-252 SLSCG
+252 SLDYG
-257 GAILPEGSAPIYY
+257 GAILLVSTAPIHF
-270 GGSAAGPVIPAL
+270 GGGTAGPVIPGL
-282 RMTGG
+282 SMTGG
-287 TIRNCKAVTPSSH
+287 TIRGCTA
-300 YTAEYGGGVAL
+300 AEYGGGVAL

-316 AAELTGGVITG
+316 AAELTGGTIAG

-338 CLFGKVTVD
+338 CLFGKLTVD
-347 GCAVYDNTAAES
+347 GCAVYNNTAAKS
-359 ADDVFNYGYGGT
+359 ADDVYNYGSGGT
-371 LTLGALPGGLT
+371 LTLGALPDGLT
-382 LTATEKPIDGWYR
+382 LTATGKPINGWYR
-395 DRSSAALR
+395 DMSGTNRR
-403 WSYQFAHMPTAILP
+403 WSYLFDNTPAAILTQRP
-417 QGTLDASTQT
+417 LTASTQE

-438 TVTYDLNGST
+438 TVTYDLGGGT
-448 DTGYDPVSV
+448 GTGYDPVSV
-457 AKGAQHTLLPAPT
+457 AKGALYTLLPAPT
-470 KAGHVFTGWKV
+470 QDGHVFTGWKV
-481 GSTVKRPGE
+481 GSAVKRPGE
-490 KITVNNATT
+490 KITVNAATT

-507 DEWIRQR
+507 DEWIGQR

-590 VTLTVGIRLTGDPDE
+590 VTLTVGIRLTGDPNE
-605 GELAL
+605 GELTL

-632 EAKMAGSAFD
+632 EAKKAGVAFD

-673 LYIHGGT
+673 LSIHGGT

-692 AAVIIHAKEFSPY
+692 AVVIIHAKEFSPY

-795 SATLAPAWLN
+795 SATPAPAWLN

-819 RVEPLNNIT
+819 RVGPLNNIT

>member
-1 MEKKGDNMKRLK
+1 MKRLK
-13 NIFLRAFFS
+13 NKFLRAFFS

-27 ALLTAAQAAEST
+27 ALLTAAQAAEPT

-113 HRGISV
+113 HRGITV
-119 SGSAVL
+119 SGDAVL
-125 NLGAPGYAESLT
+125 NLGKHGYSGSLT
-137 IRGGG
+137 VRGGG
-142 GNVVLLSPLVGLSGA
+142 GNVELLNPLVNLSGT

-166 AIRDTLSPSTPGG
+166 AIRDTLAVNGAGG
-179 VQLSGTAEL
+179 VQVSDRAEF
-188 NMYGGVIENCNNSAS
+188 NMHGGLIENCNNSISA
-203 VAGGVVVDGAAVFR
+203 AGGVVVDGSAVFN
-217 LCGGTIRGCKG
+217 LCGGTICGCKG
-228 FGGAVVI
+228 YGGAVNI
-235 GSQGR
+235 SGQGR
-240 MELSA
+240 MEFSA
-245 GLIEDCE
+245 GLIEGCE
-252 SLSCG
+252 SLSSG
-257 GAILPEGSAPIYY
+257 GAILLEYSDPIYY
-270 GGSAAGPVIPAL
+270 GGGGTAGPITPGL
-282 RMTGG
+282 KMIGDG
-287 TIRNCKAVTPSSH
+287 TIRNCRAK
-300 YTAEYGGGVAL
+300 EYGGGVAL
-311 YAYDA
+311 NANDA
-316 AAELTGGVITG
+316 AAELTGGIITG
-327 CTAGESGGGVA
+327 CKAGKSGGGAA
-338 CLFGKVTVD
+338 CLFGKLTVD
-347 GCAVYDNTAAES
+347 GCAVYDNTAAKS
-359 ADDVFNYGYGGT
+359 ADDVYNNGSGST
-371 LTLGALPGGLT
+371 LTLGALPDGLT
-382 LTATEKPIDGWYR
+382 LTATGKPIDGWYKDVQGAR
-395 DRSSAALR
+395 RR
-403 WSYQFAHMPTAILP
+403 WSHLYDNTPLAIGP
-417 QGTLDASTQT
+417 KQGP
-427 HTIKAAHGAYY
+427 HTDFMQPLSLKAAHGPYY
-438 TVTYDLNGST
+438 TVTYALNGGT

-481 GSTVKRPGE
+481 RSAVKRPGE

-507 DEWIRQR
+507 DEWIGQR
-514 LNIRVDVDVDVS
+514 LNIRVDVDVDVDVS

-557 IRALL
+557 VRALL

-627 VELGA
+627 VALGA
-632 EAKMAGSAFD
+632 EAKKAGVAFD

-712 GSTSPSGGSSGGGG
+712 SSTSPSGGSSGGGG

-764 YAFTGWYGEAEL
+764 YEFTGWYGEAEL

-795 SATLAPAWLN
+795 SATPAPAWLN

-819 RVEPLNNIT
+819 RVGPLNNIT
-828 RAEVAA
+828 RAKVAA

>member
-1 MEKKGDNMKRLK
+1 MKRLK
-13 NIFLRAFFS
+13 NKFLRAFFS

-27 ALLTAAQAAEST
+27 ALLTAAQAAEPT

-113 HRGISV
+113 HRGITV
-119 SGSAVL
+119 SGDAVL
-125 NLGAPGYAESLT
+125 NLGKHGYSGSLT
-137 IRGGG
+137 VRGGG
-142 GNVVLLSPLVGLSGA
+142 GNVELLNPLVNLSGT

-166 AIRDTLSPSTPGG
+166 AIRDTLAVNGAGG
-179 VQLSGTAEL
+179 VQVSDRAEF
-188 NMYGGVIENCNNSAS
+188 NMHGGLIENCNNSISA
-203 VAGGVVVDGAAVFR
+203 AGGVVVDGSAVFN
-217 LCGGTIRGCKG
+217 LCGGTICGCKG
-228 FGGAVVI
+228 YGGAVNI
-235 GSQGR
+235 SGQGR
-240 MELSA
+240 MEFSA
-245 GLIEDCE
+245 GLIEGCE
-252 SLSCG
+252 SLSSG
-257 GAILPEGSAPIYY
+257 GAILLEYSDPIYY
-270 GGSAAGPVIPAL
+270 GGGGTAGPITPGL
-282 RMTGG
+282 KMIGDG
-287 TIRNCKAVTPSSH
+287 TIRNCRAK
-300 YTAEYGGGVAL
+300 EYGGGVAL
-311 YAYDA
+311 NANDA
-316 AAELTGGVITG
+316 AAELTGGIITG
-327 CTAGESGGGVA
+327 CKAGKSGGGAA
-338 CLFGKVTVD
+338 CLFGKLTVD
-347 GCAVYDNTAAES
+347 GCAVYDNTAAKS
-359 ADDVFNYGYGGT
+359 ADDVYNNGSGST
-371 LTLGALPGGLT
+371 LTLGALPDGLT
-382 LTATEKPIDGWYR
+382 LTATGKPIDGWYKDVQGAR
-395 DRSSAALR
+395 RR
-403 WSYQFAHMPTAILP
+403 WSHLYDNTPLAIGP
-417 QGTLDASTQT
+417 KQGP
-427 HTIKAAHGAYY
+427 HTDFMQPLSLKAAHGPYY
-438 TVTYDLNGST
+438 TVTYALNGGT

-481 GSTVKRPGE
+481 RSAVKRPGE

-507 DEWIRQR
+507 DEWIGQR
-514 LNIRVDVDVDVS
+514 LNIRVDVDVDVDVS

-550 RAQVEEW
+550 RAQVEER
-557 IRALL
+557 IRVLL
-562 AQGAPLELDAEHAAM
+562 AQGAPPELDTEHAAM

-627 VELGA
+627 VALGA
-632 EAKMAGSAFD
+632 EAKKAGVAFD

-712 GSTSPSGGSSGGGG
+712 SSTSPSGGSSGGGG

-764 YAFTGWYGEAEL
+764 YEFTGWYGEAEL

-795 SATLAPAWLN
+795 SATPAPAWLN

-819 RVEPLNNIT
+819 RVGPLNNIT

>member
-1 MEKKGDNMKRLK
+1 MKRLK
-13 NIFLRAFFS
+13 NKFLRAFFS

-27 ALLTAAQAAEST
+27 ALLTAAQAAEPT

-113 HRGISV
+113 HRGITV
-119 SGSAVL
+119 SGDAVL
-125 NLGAPGYAESLT
+125 NLGKHGYSGSLT
-137 IRGGG
+137 VRGGG
-142 GNVVLLSPLVGLSGA
+142 GNVELLNPLVNLSGT

-166 AIRDTLSPSTPGG
+166 AIRDTLAVNGAGG
-179 VQLSGTAEL
+179 VQVSDRAEF
-188 NMYGGVIENCNNSAS
+188 NMHGGLIENCNNSISA
-203 VAGGVVVDGAAVFR
+203 AGGVVVDGSAVFN
-217 LCGGTIRGCKG
+217 LCGGTICGCKG
-228 FGGAVVI
+228 YGGAVNI
-235 GSQGR
+235 SGQGR
-240 MELSA
+240 MEFSA
-245 GLIEDCE
+245 SLIEGCE
-252 SLSCG
+252 SLSSG
-257 GAILPEGSAPIYY
+257 GAILLEYSDPIYY
-270 GGSAAGPVIPAL
+270 GGGGTAGPITPGL
-282 RMTGG
+282 KMIGDG
-287 TIRNCKAVTPSSH
+287 TIRNCRAK
-300 YTAEYGGGVAL
+300 EYGGGVAL
-311 YAYDA
+311 NANDA
-316 AAELTGGVITG
+316 AAELTGGIITG
-327 CTAGESGGGVA
+327 CKAGKSGGGAA
-338 CLFGKVTVD
+338 CLFGKLTVD
-347 GCAVYDNTAAES
+347 GCAVYDNTAAKS
-359 ADDVFNYGYGGT
+359 ADDVYNNGSGST
-371 LTLGALPGGLT
+371 LTLGALPDGLT
-382 LTATEKPIDGWYR
+382 LTATGKPIDGWYKDVQGAR
-395 DRSSAALR
+395 RR
-403 WSYQFAHMPTAILP
+403 WSHLYDNTPLAIGP
-417 QGTLDASTQT
+417 KQGP
-427 HTIKAAHGAYY
+427 HTDFMQPLSLKAAHGPYY
-438 TVTYDLNGST
+438 TVTYALNGGT

-481 GSTVKRPGE
+481 RSAVKRPGE

-507 DEWIRQR
+507 DEWIGQR
-514 LNIRVDVDVDVS
+514 LNIRVDVDVDVDVS

-557 IRALL
+557 VRALL

-627 VELGA
+627 VALGA
-632 EAKMAGSAFD
+632 EAKKAGVAFD

-712 GSTSPSGGSSGGGG
+712 SSTSPSGGSSGGGG

-764 YAFTGWYGEAEL
+764 YEFTGWYGEAEL

-795 SATLAPAWLN
+795 SATPAPAWLN

-819 RVEPLNNIT
+819 RVGPLNNIT

>member
-1 MEKKGDNMKRLK
+1 MKRLK
-13 NIFLRAFFS
+13 NKFLQAFFS

-27 ALLTAAQAAEST
+27 ALLTAAQAAEPT

-46 AELVD
+46 AELAE

-70 ITLSKD
+70 ITLSK
-76 TWQDAAGLPAGDDAL
+76 TVWQAAQTAASLTVTDNAL
-91 LFTQGT
+91 SFTQGT

-107 TADVAN
+107 TADAAA

-142 GNVVLLSPLVGLSGA
+142 GDAVLLSPLVSLSGA

-166 AIRDTLSPSTPGG
+166 ALRDTLSLSTPGG

-188 NMYGGVIENCNNSAS
+188 NMHGGVIENCNNSIS

-228 FGGAVVI
+228 YGGAVAI
-235 GSQGR
+235 GGQGR
-240 MELSA
+240 MEFSA
-245 GLIEDCE
+245 GLIENCE
-252 SLSCG
+252 SLDCG
-257 GAILPEGSAPIYY
+257 GAILLVSTAPIHF
-270 GGSAAGPVIPAL
+270 GGGTAGPVIPGL
-282 RMTGG
+282 SMTGG
-287 TIRNCKAVTPSSH
+287 TIRGCKA
-300 YTAEYGGGVAL
+300 AEYGGGVAL

-316 AAELTGGVITG
+316 AAELTGGVIAG
-327 CTAGESGGGVA
+327 CSAVKSGGGVA
-338 CLFGKVTVD
+338 CLFGKVTVN
-347 GCAVYDNTAAES
+347 GCAVYDNTAAKS
-359 ADDVFNYGYGGT
+359 ADDVYNYGGT
-371 LTLGALPGGLT
+371 LTLGALPDGLT
-382 LTATEKPIDGWYR
+382 LTATEKPIDGWYK
-395 DRSSAALR
+395 DGNDTNPR
-403 WSYQFAHMPTAILP
+403 WSYLFANTPADILP
-417 QGTLDASTQT
+417 QGSLTASTQE

-438 TVTYDLNGST
+438 TVTYDLGGGT
-448 DTGYDPVSV
+448 GTGYDPVSV
-457 AKGAQHTLLPAPT
+457 AKGALYTLLPAPT
-470 KAGHVFTGWKV
+470 QDGHVFTGWKV
-481 GSTVKRPGE
+481 GSAVKRPGE
-490 KITVNNATT
+490 KITVNAATT

-507 DEWIRQR
+507 DEWIGQR

-590 VTLTVGIRLTGDPDE
+590 VTLTVGIRLTGDPNE
-605 GELAL
+605 GELTL

-632 EAKMAGSAFD
+632 EAKKAGVAFD

-673 LYIHGGT
+673 LYIHGGE

-764 YAFTGWYGEAEL
+764 YAFIGWYGEAEL

-795 SATLAPAWLN
+795 SATPAPAWLN

-819 RVEPLNNIT
+819 RVGPLNNIT

-843 IRMESQTTEN
+843 IRMENQTTEN

-969 DDLLSGMKVWPDNPE
+969 DDLLSGMKVWPDNPA

-1012 VLSALHSRRH
+1012 VVSALHSRRH

>member
-1 MEKKGDNMKRLK
+1 MKRLK
-13 NIFLRAFFS
+13 SKFLRAFFS

-27 ALLTAAQAAEST
+27 ALLTAAQAAEPT

-46 AELVD
+46 AKLVD

-70 ITLSKD
+70 ITLSKAV
-76 TWQDAAGLPAGDDAL
+76 WQAAQTAAGLTVTDNAL
-91 LFTQGT
+91 SFTQGT
-97 VTLLG
+97 VTILG

-107 TADVAN
+107 TADAAG

-119 SGSAVL
+119 NGSAVL

-142 GNVVLLSPLVGLSGA
+142 GDAVLLSPLVSLSGA

-166 AIRDTLSPSTPGG
+166 ALRDTLSLSTPGG

-188 NMYGGVIENCNNSAS
+188 NMHGGVIENCNNSISA
-203 VAGGVVVDGAAVFR
+203 AGGVVVDGAAVFR

-228 FGGAVVI
+228 YGGAVAI
-235 GSQGR
+235 GGQGR
-240 MELSA
+240 MEFSA
-245 GLIEDCE
+245 GLIENCE
-252 SLSCG
+252 SLDYG
-257 GAILPEGSAPIYY
+257 GAIQLVSTAPIYF
-270 GGSAAGPVIPAL
+270 GGGTAGPVIPGL
-282 RMTGG
+282 SMTGG
-287 TIRNCKAVTPSSH
+287 TIRGCKAVTPSSS
-300 YTAEYGGGVAL
+300 YVAGYGGGVAL
-311 YAYDA
+311 YAYAA

-327 CTAGESGGGVA
+327 CSAVESGGGVA
-338 CLFGKVTVD
+338 CLFGTLTVD
-347 GCAVYDNTAAES
+347 GCAVYDNTADAS
-359 ADDVFNYGYGGT
+359 ADDVYNYRGGT
-371 LTLGALPGGLT
+371 LTLGALPDGLT
-382 LTATEKPIDGWYR
+382 LTATGKPINGWYKDVQGAR
-395 DRSSAALR
+395 RR
-403 WSYQFAHMPTAILP
+403 WRYLYDNTPLAIGQK
-417 QGTLDASTQT
+417 QGP
-427 HTIKAAHGAYY
+427 HTDFMQSLSLKAAHGAYY
-438 TVTYDLNGST
+438 TVTYDLNGGT
-448 DTGYDPVSV
+448 GTGYDPVSV
-457 AKGAQHTLLPAPT
+457 AKGAQHTLLSAPT

-481 GSTVKRPGE
+481 RSAVNRPGE
-490 KITVNNATT
+490 KIIVNNATT

-507 DEWIRQR
+507 DEWIGQR
-514 LNIRVDVDVDVS
+514 LNIQVNVNVDVS

-535 QEISADVSEESQAWL
+535 QEISADVSEASQAWL
-550 RAQVEEW
+550 HAQVEEW

-590 VTLTVGIRLTGDPDE
+590 VTLTVGVRLTGDPDE

-742 YPSERYPAG
+742 YPSERYLAG

-764 YAFTGWYGEAEL
+764 YAFTGWYSEAEL

-795 SATLAPAWLN
+795 SATPAPAWLN

-819 RVEPLNNIT
+819 RVGPLNNIT

-1012 VLSALHSRRH
+1012 VLSALHIRRY

>member
-1 MEKKGDNMKRLK
+1 M
-13 NIFLRAFFS
+13 
-22 CCLLF
+22 
-27 ALLTAAQAAEST
+27 
-39 RYEVNTA
+39 
-46 AELVD
+46 
-51 AALAVNAAGG
+51 
-61 EAEIVLKAD
+61 
-70 ITLSKD
+70 
-76 TWQDAAGLPAGDDAL
+76 
-91 LFTQGT
+91 
-97 VTLLG
+97 
-102 EGHSI
+102 
-107 TADVAN
+107 
-113 HRGISV
+113 
-119 SGSAVL
+119 
-125 NLGAPGYAESLT
+125 
-137 IRGGG
+137 
-142 GNVVLLSPLVGLSGA
+142 
-157 AVLNVYDGA
+157 
-166 AIRDTLSPSTPGG
+166 
-179 VQLSGTAEL
+179 
-188 NMYGGVIENCNNSAS
+188 
-203 VAGGVVVDGAAVFR
+203 
-217 LCGGTIRGCKG
+217 
-228 FGGAVVI
+228 
-235 GSQGR
+235 
-240 MELSA
+240 
-245 GLIEDCE
+245 
-252 SLSCG
+252 
-257 GAILPEGSAPIYY
+257 
-270 GGSAAGPVIPAL
+270 
-282 RMTGG
+282 
-287 TIRNCKAVTPSSH
+287 
-300 YTAEYGGGVAL
+300 
-311 YAYDA
+311 
-316 AAELTGGVITG
+316 
-327 CTAGESGGGVA
+327 
-338 CLFGKVTVD
+338 
-347 GCAVYDNTAAES
+347 
-359 ADDVFNYGYGGT
+359 
-371 LTLGALPGGLT
+371 
-382 LTATEKPIDGWYR
+382 
-395 DRSSAALR
+395 
-403 WSYQFAHMPTAILP
+403 
-417 QGTLDASTQT
+417 
-427 HTIKAAHGAYY
+427 
-438 TVTYDLNGST
+438 
-448 DTGYDPVSV
+448 
-457 AKGAQHTLLPAPT
+457 
-470 KAGHVFTGWKV
+470 
-481 GSTVKRPGE
+481 
-490 KITVNNATT
+490 
-499 VSAQWLTV
+499 
-507 DEWIRQR
+507 
-514 LNIRVDVDVDVS
+514 DVDVDVS
-526 VAIGTDQQQ
+526 VAIGTDQQQQ

-577 LLRLLSAGADSVD
+577 LLRLLSAGADSVG
-590 VTLTVGIRLTGDPDE
+590 VTLTVGIRLTGDPNE
-605 GELAL
+605 GELTL

-632 EAKMAGSAFD
+632 EAKKAGVAFD

-680 VRAASSSVDADN
+680 VRAASSSVDADS

-795 SATLAPAWLN
+795 SATPAPAWLN

-819 RVEPLNNIT
+819 RVGPLNNIT

-887 DAPITRAEFATVCAR
+887 DAPITRAEFATACAR

-930 ALGWVQGYPDGTFG
+930 TLGWVQGYPDGTFG

-969 DDLLSGMKVWPDNPE
+969 DDLLSGMKVWPDNPA

>member
-1 MEKKGDNMKRLK
+1 MKRLK
-13 NIFLRAFFS
+13 NKFLRAFFS

-27 ALLTAAQAAEST
+27 ALLTAAQAAEPT

-113 HRGISV
+113 HRGITV
-119 SGSAVL
+119 SGDAVL
-125 NLGAPGYAESLT
+125 NLGKHGYSGSLT
-137 IRGGG
+137 VRGGG
-142 GNVVLLSPLVGLSGA
+142 GNVELLNPLVNLSGT

-166 AIRDTLSPSTPGG
+166 AIRDTLAVNGAGG
-179 VQLSGTAEL
+179 VQVSDRAEF
-188 NMYGGVIENCNNSAS
+188 NMHGGLIENCNNSISA
-203 VAGGVVVDGAAVFR
+203 AGGVVVDGSAVFN
-217 LCGGTIRGCKG
+217 LCGGTICGCKG
-228 FGGAVVI
+228 YGGAVNI
-235 GSQGR
+235 SGQGR
-240 MELSA
+240 MEFSA
-245 GLIEDCE
+245 GLIEGCE
-252 SLSCG
+252 SLSSG
-257 GAILPEGSAPIYY
+257 GAILLEYSDPIYY
-270 GGSAAGPVIPAL
+270 GGGGTAGPITPGL
-282 RMTGG
+282 KMIGDG
-287 TIRNCKAVTPSSH
+287 TIRNCRAK
-300 YTAEYGGGVAL
+300 EYGGGVAL
-311 YAYDA
+311 NANDA
-316 AAELTGGVITG
+316 AAELTGGIITG
-327 CTAGESGGGVA
+327 CKAGKSGGGAA
-338 CLFGKVTVD
+338 CLFGKLTVD
-347 GCAVYDNTAAES
+347 GCAVYDNTAAKS
-359 ADDVFNYGYGGT
+359 ADDVYNNGSGST
-371 LTLGALPGGLT
+371 LTLGALPDGLT
-382 LTATEKPIDGWYR
+382 LTATGKPIDGWYKDVQGAR
-395 DRSSAALR
+395 RR
-403 WSYQFAHMPTAILP
+403 WSHLYDNTPLAIGP
-417 QGTLDASTQT
+417 KQGP
-427 HTIKAAHGAYY
+427 HTDFMQPVSLKAAHGPYY
-438 TVTYDLNGST
+438 TVTYALNGGT

-481 GSTVKRPGE
+481 RSAVKRPGE

-507 DEWIRQR
+507 DEWIGQR
-514 LNIRVDVDVDVS
+514 LNIRVDVDVDVDVS

-557 IRALL
+557 VRALL

-627 VELGA
+627 VALGA
-632 EAKMAGSAFD
+632 EAKKAGVAFD

-712 GSTSPSGGSSGGGG
+712 SSTSPSGGSSGGGG

-764 YAFTGWYGEAEL
+764 YEFTGWYGEAEL

-795 SATLAPAWLN
+795 SATPAPAWLN

-819 RVEPLNNIT
+819 RVGPLNNIT